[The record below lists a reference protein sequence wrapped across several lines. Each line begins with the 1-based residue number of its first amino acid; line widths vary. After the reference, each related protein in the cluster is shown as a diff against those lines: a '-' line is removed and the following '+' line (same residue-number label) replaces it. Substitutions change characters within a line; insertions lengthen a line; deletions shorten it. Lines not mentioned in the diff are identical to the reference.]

1 MMAGVMHVDA
11 MRKQRNL
18 SPCATASPLSYGTAK
33 PAVQSHHRLR
43 RASKDDGE
51 QGQDSGANQRC
62 NGAAKSAPS
71 GMTAKPDGQAVR
83 RAKILMK

>member
-18 SPCATASPLSYGTAK
+18 YPCATALPLSPELRSPT
-33 PAVQSHHRLR
+33 VQLHHRLR

-51 QGQDSGANQRC
+51 QEQDSGANQRR
-62 NGAAKSAPS
+62 NGAAKSAFLQ
-71 GMTAKPDGQAVR
+71 G
-83 RAKILMK
+83 